1 MFLIKL
7 AIFVLIVFGVNV
19 GVKIILRKVLKIE
32 KEKTPFFS
40 YNHLNDLH
48 RKIDWGIR
56 ITSVITII
64 TTNILV
70 ITENYP
76 NYLLLIPIF
85 LIGLDY
91 PVRAFFERKYSKNP
105 KQYIL
110 TISEGVLMFLTVVIV
125 IQFNFNLFFSQ

>member
-7 AIFVLIVFGVNV
+7 AIYVLIVFGVIV
-19 GVKIILRKVLKIE
+19 GVKHILRKVLKIE
-32 KEKTPFFS
+32 KEKKPFFS

-56 ITSVITII
+56 IISIITII

-70 ITENYP
+70 VIENYP

-110 TISEGVLMFLTVVIV
+110 TLSEGVLMFLAIVIV
-125 IQFNFNLFFSQ
+125 IQYNFNLLFSQ